1 MNFPISDKYVYFDS
15 AKSSG
20 MYQELLDWRKNHDS
34 MLLEMGSQLRIN
46 HKAFIDDFRSGVGNF
61 FCSNKMDVYLTQSF
75 SIGFKSLLNIL
86 DSDLKFLLINND
98 YPSILEQVKS
108 NGFQYNFVENKDNL
122 EESILKGIELHSPQV
137 LVLTIVQY
145 INGLLIDLDF
155 LKELKKTY
163 PNLLIIADGT
173 QFCGTRDFNFE
184 NSALDVLISSGYKW
198 MFSGFGNGFLL
209 IKRKFVK
216 QFLNKNSNKY
226 GELAFSLAFEPG
238 NIDTLNFG
246 SLLFSINKILDFGLS
261 NIENRLKYLSN
272 YAKQKFIENDLLEN
286 HIVKRKNHSNIFNL
300 KGGDSLYNKL
310 ITNNIICSRRGSGI
324 RVSFNFYNKK
334 KEIDYLLTFF
344 NKI

>member
-1 MNFPISDKYVYFDS
+1 MNFPALKNFTYLDT
-15 AKSSG
+15 ARSG
-20 MYQELLDWRKNHDS
+20 LLYDELLSWRKSHDLKFLQQGSLFSLNHES
-34 MLLEMGSQLRIN
+34 LLDELKVEIGRFFNANN
-46 HKAFIDDFRSGVGNF
+46 HS
-61 FCSNKMDVYLTQSF
+61 VYLTQNF
-75 SIGFKSLLNIL
+75 SLGFKSLLSLVDVNNT
-86 DSDLKFLLINND
+86 FLLVKND
-98 YPSILEQVKS
+98 YPSIINEVQMA
-108 NGFQYNFVENKDNL
+108 GFKHFFVENSFDL
-122 EESILKGIELHSPQV
+122 EKQILNGIEKHKPNV
-137 LVLTIVQY
+137 LVLSIVQY
-145 INGLLIDLDF
+145 INGTLLDLEF
-155 LKELKKTY
+155 IKKIKILF

-173 QFCGTRDFNFE
+173 QYCGTIEFNFN
-184 NSALDVLISSGYKW
+184 NSKIDVLISSGYKW

-272 YAKQKFIENDLLEN
+272 YAKQKFIENELLEN